1 MVRRELWLKKIENG
15 FKNHS
20 VIWLSGVRR
29 SGKTFLCRSIADA
42 EFFDLEL
49 PKDRRM
55 VESPEDFLKALRG
68 RTVILDEIHRLHNPS
83 ELLKIAADHYP
94 EVKVIATGS
103 STLGA
108 SRKFRDTLVGRK
120 AEVWLTPMV
129 LKDLED
135 FGNEELKYRFLRGG
149 LPPMFMAKGIPGKE
163 FQEWFDSF
171 WAKDISEL
179 FRLESKYSFTRFA
192 ELLMAQSGGILEASR
207 FAKPCEVSRHTIANY
222 LAVLEATFIVNVIR
236 PFSTHRPT
244 EITSAPKVYAFD
256 TGFVCFFNGWDSLRT
271 DDMGGL
277 WEHFVLN
284 ELCGCLQ
291 TRNIFYYRD
300 KAGHEVDFIVRKGN
314 NIAAIECKWSAENAD
329 IRNLKHFRKHYPEGE
344 NFIVCPDVD
353 RCYKRS
359 NDGITIHFVGLNAL
373 ISNLQKMNTA

>member
-1 MVRRELWLKKIENG
+1 MVRRDFWLKRIDVE
-15 FKNHS
+15 FQSRS

-29 SGKTFLCRSIADA
+29 SGKTCLCRSIAGA
-42 EFFDLEL
+42 EYFDLEL
-49 PKDRRM
+49 PKDRRL
-55 VESPEDFLKALRG
+55 VESPEDFLNALKG
-68 RTVILDEIHRLHNPS
+68 KTIILDEIHRLSNPS
-83 ELLKIAADHYP
+83 ELLKIASDHYP

-120 AEVWLTPMV
+120 SELWLTPMIM
-129 LKDLED
+129 KDLEY
-135 FGNEELKYRFLRGG
+135 FGNKELKHRFLRGG
-149 LPPMFMAKGIPGKE
+149 LPPMFMAKSVPGKD

-179 FRLESKYSFTRFA
+179 FRLESKHSFTRFA
-192 ELLMAQSGGILEASR
+192 ELLMVQSGGIFDASR

-222 LAVLEATFIVNVIR
+222 LAVLESTFIANVVR

-256 TGFVCFFNGWDSLRT
+256 TGFVCFFKGWDSLRP

-277 WEHFVLN
+277 WEHLVLN

-300 KAGHEVDFIVRKGN
+300 KSGHEVDFILRKGDK
-314 NIAAIECKWSAENAD
+314 IIAIECKWSAENAD
-329 IRNLKHFRKHYPEGE
+329 LKNLKHFRKHYPEGE
-344 NFIVCPDVD
+344 NFIVCKDVD
-353 RCYKRS
+353 KSYKRT
-359 NDGITIHFVGLNAL
+359 NEGLPVHYVGLSSL
-373 ISNLQKMNTA
+373 ISNLQKLL